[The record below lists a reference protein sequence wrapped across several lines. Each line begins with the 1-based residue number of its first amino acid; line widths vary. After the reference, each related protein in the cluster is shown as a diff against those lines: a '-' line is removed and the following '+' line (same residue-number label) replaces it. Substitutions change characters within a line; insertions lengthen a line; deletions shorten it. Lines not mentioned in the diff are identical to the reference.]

1 MKRISILTLVLLC
14 LLSSTVFATIRWHWI
29 GYNVGNTF
37 YFDAATI
44 HYSYLENNKTVQDK
58 NIISYSLKTTLTEQS
73 RFNLEKYMNKDEK
86 NPIIPWKNVAYMI
99 TQQNINISNK
109 TITNNSIQCFDEK
122 HVLLFS
128 YKFKPG
134 DAQFQEIMPDTFN
147 DQIYRHV
154 IRYAAEHNGDLENH
168 L

>member
-1 MKRISILTLVLLC
+1 MKRISILTLVLLF
-14 LLSSTVFATIRWHWI
+14 LLSSSVLAAIHWHWI

-58 NIISYSLKTTLTEQS
+58 NIISYSLKTALTEQS
-73 RFNLEKYMNKDEK
+73 RFNLAKYMNKDEK
-86 NPIIPWKNVAYMI
+86 NPIIPWETVAYMI
-99 TQQNINISNK
+99 TKQNINVTNK

-122 HVLLFS
+122 HVLLFA
-128 YKFKPG
+128 YNFKPA
-134 DAQFQEIMPDTFN
+134 DVQFQNIMLNTFN
-147 DQIYRHV
+147 EQIYNYI
-154 IRYAAEHNGDLENH
+154 IRYSIEHNDELEKH